1 MLSVVATME
10 HRETCQCRPKQG
22 PAMKSRATVDSS
34 AAESTYKVILIKH
47 ILPKHSL
54 GWKDCT
60 PASTKV
66 RSVFY

>member
-1 MLSVVATME
+1 
-10 HRETCQCRPKQG
+10 
-22 PAMKSRATVDSS
+22 MKSWATVDSS

>member
-1 MLSVVATME
+1 
-10 HRETCQCRPKQG
+10 
-22 PAMKSRATVDSS
+22 MKSWATVDSS
-34 AAESTYKVILIKH
+34 ATESTYKVSLIKH

-60 PASTKV
+60 PALTKV